1 MASWFVLDALLLCS
15 FAVIS
20 DLPMLLELEKQI
32 IGRIRFLSICLSCG
46 LWYVPDSCSI
56 GITSKAFLSCFRID
70 MVRVD
75 ILILN
80 TIKASLVA
88 CDLGVVRMFRSKTDR
103 CG

>member
-1 MASWFVLDALLLCS
+1 MAAWFVLGAVLLCS
-15 FAVIS
+15 FAEIS
-20 DLPMLLELEKQI
+20 DLPMLLELEKHI
-32 IGRIRFLSICLSCG
+32 IGRIRFLSICFSCG
-46 LWYVPDSCSI
+46 LWYLPDSCSI

-80 TIKASLVA
+80 TIKASVVA
-88 CDLGVVRMFRSKTDR
+88 CDLGVVRMFRSNTDR

>member
-1 MASWFVLDALLLCS
+1 M
-15 FAVIS
+15 IS
-20 DLPMLLELEKQI
+20 DLPMGLWKHI

-56 GITSKAFLSCFRID
+56 SITSKAFLCCFKID

-88 CDLGVVRMFRSKTDR
+88 RGLGLVRSFCSNA
-103 CG
+103 

>member
-1 MASWFVLDALLLCS
+1 
-15 FAVIS
+15 
-20 DLPMLLELEKQI
+20 MLLELEKQM

-80 TIKASLVA
+80 TIKALVVV
-88 CDLGVVRMFRSKTDR
+88 CDLGVMQIFRSNTAR
-103 CG
+103 RG

>member
-1 MASWFVLDALLLCS
+1 VAAWFVLGALLLCS
-15 FAVIS
+15 FVEIS
-20 DLPMLLELEKQI
+20 DLPMPLELGKQI
-32 IGRIRFLSICLSCG
+32 IGRMQCFSICLSCG

-56 GITSKAFLSCFRID
+56 GITSKAFLSCFRIN
-70 MVRVD
+70 MARLD

-88 CDLGVVRMFRSKTDR
+88 CDLGVLRIFRSNTAS